1 VRVVSPSLHVS
12 NRKGSVFPRRGRI
25 LPFCIRRYSTLTRVS
40 DSRFHKQNGGDV
52 CCPVRLGTAHPS
64 LLAVETRCRW
74 AAYEEKPNLKLLL
87 RCVGMGSWGGSSR
100 KLHVSC
106 PVPEICFFIDQGS
119 WTTRLV
125 HWSRLSSHDWHSPRR
140 DAPRISFDAPLCQNV
155 RTWMATYLCII
166 NTRPSYQL
174 EDFFSQ

>member
-40 DSRFHKQNGGDV
+40 ETRFHKQNGGDV

-87 RCVGMGSWGGSSR
+87 RCVGMGGWGGSSR

-106 PVPEICFFIDQGS
+106 PSQKSVSSSIRDRGQQGS
-119 WTTRLV
+119 FIGVAYLPTTGIPHGEMLHV
-125 HWSRLSSHDWHSPRR
+125 SRL
-140 DAPRISFDAPLCQNV
+140 
-155 RTWMATYLCII
+155 
-166 NTRPSYQL
+166 TRPSAKM
-174 EDFFSQ
+174 